1 MSYSLQD
8 TMRLLHKAM
17 DEDNYELCK
26 ELVRFLS
33 SIDSK
38 QNMIKQKNQ
47 TKVKIDTGKALY
59 EALQMIKSHIDNDN
73 QMDKVKTKD
82 A

>member
-1 MSYSLQD
+1 MQPLTVAEQD

-33 SIDSK
+33 SIDR
-38 QNMIKQKNQ
+38 
-47 TKVKIDTGKALY
+47 KALY
-59 EALQMIKSHIDNDN
+59 EALQMIKSHIDNNTNDN
-73 QMDKVKTKD
+73 QMDKVKAKD

>member
-1 MSYSLQD
+1 
-8 TMRLLHKAM
+8 MRLLHKAM

-38 QNMIKQKNQ
+38 
-47 TKVKIDTGKALY
+47 
-59 EALQMIKSHIDNDN
+59 
-73 QMDKVKTKD
+73 
-82 A
+82 